1 MERSVSE
8 VSRALTGAFETA
20 RAKTRG
26 AENAP
31 PAPSKPELFDAVRRM
46 GGQATE
52 LGVASILEA
61 YKATSEKTRVQYRR
75 IVKRRMLD
83 HGGRPDLS
91 DISRSSWYPTRAALR
106 AGLAGRYQMAKRDY
120 DKQVKAGDLAGAAK
134 SIQRAQTAL
143 DDLEAVSN
151 AKAPPAEK
159 VSQSARQHLPKV
171 KDGTSWQ
178 AKVYGKATEAQK
190 PAIAVLWATGCRPA
204 ELARGVDVFVDKANG
219 ALCVRI
225 PGAKVNDAKNAG
237 QPVRVLVINKNTQ
250 AGRALLAVLDGAERV
265 QVKRA
270 AKRINKDFLG
280 IRPKLPAG
288 WVVSAYSF
296 RHQAAANMKA
306 DLGDPSKVA
315 AAMGHR
321 STRSQQHYGT
331 ARQKQAG
338 GGAVLSAGATHK
350 PKENRGMT
358 VSPPTKAPI
367 PSGNDP
373 TFPL

>member
-1 MERSVSE
+1 M
-8 VSRALTGAFETA
+8 
-20 RAKTRG
+20 
-26 AENAP
+26 
-31 PAPSKPELFDAVRRM
+31 
-46 GGQATE
+46 
-52 LGVASILEA
+52 
-61 YKATSEKTRVQYRR
+61 
-75 IVKRRMLD
+75 
-83 HGGRPDLS
+83 
-91 DISRSSWYPTRAALR
+91 
-106 AGLAGRYQMAKRDY
+106 
-120 DKQVKAGDLAGAAK
+120 
-134 SIQRAQTAL
+134 
-143 DDLEAVSN
+143 
-151 AKAPPAEK
+151 
-159 VSQSARQHLPKV
+159 
-171 KDGTSWQ
+171 
-178 AKVYGKATEAQK
+178 
-190 PAIAVLWATGCRPA
+190 
-204 ELARGVDVFVDKANG
+204 DKANG

-237 QPVRVLVINKNTQ
+237 QPVRVLVIKKNSQ

-270 AKRINKDFLG
+270 ATRITKDFLG

-296 RHQAAANMKA
+296 RHQAAANLKA
-306 DLGDPSKVA
+306 DLNDAGKVA

-321 STRSQQHYGT
+321 STRSQQAYGT

-373 TFPL
+373 TFSL